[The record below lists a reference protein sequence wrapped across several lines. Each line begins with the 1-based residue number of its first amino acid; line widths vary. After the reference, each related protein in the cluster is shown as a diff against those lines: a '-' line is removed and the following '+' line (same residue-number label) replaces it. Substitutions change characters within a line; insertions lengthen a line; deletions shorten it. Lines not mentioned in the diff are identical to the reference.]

1 MSAQRPISNLEQML
15 ERISEATQKCEQVSM
30 DAILDEVGRRSF
42 GPMLLLAGLVAV
54 APVIGDV
61 PGVPTIVG
69 LFVVLIAGQ
78 LIFQRQQIWFPRWLL
93 KRSVHRDK
101 LCKALEW
108 MQKPARFIDRLL
120 RPRLE
125 RLIAPKATYA
135 MAIVCIVIGVA
146 MPAMEVVPFSA
157 NFAGAALSAF
167 GLSLIARDG
176 LLALLGFIF
185 TAATVGVVVY
195 GML

>member
-1 MSAQRPISNLEQML
+1 MCAHRPVSDLEQML
-15 ERISEATQKCEQVSM
+15 ERISGAARKREQVSL
-30 DAILDEVGRRSF
+30 DVILDEVGRRSF

-54 APVIGDV
+54 APVIGDI

-69 LFVVLIAGQ
+69 FFVVLIAGQ
-78 LIFQRQQIWFPRWLL
+78 LVFRRQQIWLPRWLL
-93 KRSVHRDK
+93 ERSVQQDK

-108 MQKPARFIDRLL
+108 MRKPARFVDRLL

-125 RLIAPKATYA
+125 PLIDGKGTYA
-135 MAIVCIVIGVA
+135 MAIVCVLIGLA

-157 NFAGAALSAF
+157 NLGGAALGAF

-185 TAATVGVVVY
+185 TAATAGVVVY
-195 GML
+195 GLL